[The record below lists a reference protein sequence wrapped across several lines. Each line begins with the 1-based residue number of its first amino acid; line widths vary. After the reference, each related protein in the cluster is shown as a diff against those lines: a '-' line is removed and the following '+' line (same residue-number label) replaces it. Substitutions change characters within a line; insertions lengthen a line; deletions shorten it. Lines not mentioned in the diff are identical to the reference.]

1 MRDVLHKI
9 ALVLT
14 VVAGTVSASGCMRTT
29 VRDDVLAFSLTDLD
43 GRPVSL
49 SDERF
54 AGKVVLVELWGTWCP
69 PCIVQMP
76 HLIGWQEAYRDRGFE
91 IIAIEFASFISGP
104 KEEYDAGLKGYIEKK
119 GVNYTVVQAGE
130 TTDVFDVLPT
140 LENFRGF
147 PTSIFIGRDGIVK
160 HVKSGFHKSETSY
173 YERTIEE
180 LLEGPDA
187 PPN

>member
-1 MRDVLHKI
+1 MAVI
-9 ALVLT
+9 CAAACV
-14 VVAGTVSASGCMRTT
+14 SGCLRAT
-29 VRDDVLAFSLTDLD
+29 VQDDVLGFALRDLD
-43 GRPVSL
+43 GNPVSL

-54 AGKVVLVELWGTWCP
+54 EGKVVLVELWGTWCP
-69 PCIVQMP
+69 PCIAQMP
-76 HLIGWQEAYRDRGFE
+76 HLIGWQETYRDRGFE

-140 LENFRGF
+140 LEYFPGF

-160 HVKSGFHKSETSY
+160 HVKSGFLNSDTSY

-180 LLEGPDA
+180 WLAGPDA

>member
-1 MRDVLHKI
+1 MRDVLRKI
-9 ALVLT
+9 ALVLA
-14 VVAGTVSASGCMRTT
+14 VAAGALCLSGCTRTT
-29 VRDDVLAFSLTDLD
+29 VRDDVLAFSLMDLD

-69 PCIVQMP
+69 PCIAQMP
-76 HLIGWQEAYRDRGFE
+76 HLIAWQETYRDRGFE

-104 KEEYDAGLKGYIEKK
+104 KEKYDKGLKGYIEGK

-130 TTDVFDVLPT
+130 TTDVHEVLPA

-160 HVKSGFHKSETSY
+160 HVKDGFRESERSY

-180 LLEGPDA
+180 LLEAPDA
-187 PPN
+187 PLN